1 MIELLDARSDAIAD
15 ACKTHGVARLDVFG
29 SAARGDHGSEARD
42 VDLLVEFVPM
52 PPTELADAYF
62 GLLDELRSI
71 IALPVDLVMHDA
83 IRNAYVRASI
93 DRDRRM
99 LYAA

>member
-1 MIELLDARSDAIAD
+1 
-15 ACKTHGVARLDVFG
+15 
-29 SAARGDHGSEARD
+29 
-42 VDLLVEFVPM
+42 M

-83 IRNAYVRASI
+83 IRNTYVRASI

>member
-1 MIELLDARSDAIAD
+1 MAPSRSFECGTFARRATA
-15 ACKTHGVARLDVFG
+15 
-29 SAARGDHGSEARD
+29 AARGDHGSATRD

-52 PPTELADAYF
+52 RPTELADAYF

-83 IRNAYVRASI
+83 IRNTYVRASI

>member
-1 MIELLDARSDAIAD
+1 M
-15 ACKTHGVARLDVFG
+15 
-29 SAARGDHGSEARD
+29 RD

-52 PPTELADAYF
+52 PATELADAYF
-62 GLLDELRSI
+62 GLLDDLRSI
-71 IALPVDLVMHDA
+71 VAMPVDLVMHDA
-83 IRNAYVRASI
+83 IRNEYVRTSI